1 MRSTK
6 PLLFLPLAAAVI
18 VLVGAQLFPVDER
31 MARFFH
37 PEIMMVKAL
46 AVVGAALAFL
56 RFGNRDLMRWA
67 WFCTGLCYLLL
78 FAMDLFFA
86 APSRFGQPDLSPT
99 QIQLH
104 TVMAV
109 VANASALVGVAL
121 FALVSRAF
129 GMPLPGSAT
138 ARRIALVA
146 SVAVAAIIVGP
157 ALRQDVAQL
166 AGGDAHGLAGLASD
180 LSDFGCFCLLVP
192 VLSTAVAL
200 RGGALVWPWALLAA
214 SQLGWMMYDAVG
226 TVRLLAAFDERALE
240 EMFRALACTFAFVAG
255 VAQVHALR
263 SVSFPA
269 RGL

>member
-1 MRSTK
+1 MKSSR
-6 PLLFLPLAAAVI
+6 PLLLVPLAAAVV
-18 VLVGAQLFPVDER
+18 VLAGAQLFPVDER

-37 PEIMMVKAL
+37 PEIMGVKAL
-46 AVVGAALAFL
+46 AVTGATIAFS

-67 WFCTGLCYLLL
+67 WFFTGLCYLLL

-99 QIQLH
+99 QIRLH

-109 VANASALVGVAL
+109 VANASALIGVAL
-121 FALVSRAF
+121 FAYVSRAV
-129 GMPLPGSAT
+129 GAALPGSTMLRRLAEAAT
-138 ARRIALVA
+138 V
-146 SVAVAAIIVGP
+146 VVAALIVGP

-166 AGGDAHGLAGLASD
+166 AGGDMHGLAGLASD

-214 SQLGWMMYDAVG
+214 SQLGWMLYDAVG
-226 TVRLLAAFDERALE
+226 TVRLLSAFDERVLE
-240 EMFRALACTFAFVAG
+240 EACRALACTFAFVAG
-255 VAQVHALR
+255 VAQARALGAT
-263 SVSFPA
+263 PA
-269 RGL
+269 R